1 MESAN
6 LFQYSSASE
15 TGLLDF
21 HYWTV
26 TEFKMEF
33 KTKQKITAY
42 RECKHFDNTKFR
54 YDIITATAN
63 AEIWYV

>member
-1 MESAN
+1 
-6 LFQYSSASE
+6 
-15 TGLLDF
+15 
-21 HYWTV
+21 
-26 TEFKMEF
+26 MEF